1 MSIAHILYFITKKIK
16 SDQLVRWYWSEFQR
30 YRHIV
35 QLVFILM
42 ATALLCSFLSSAW
55 MLWAYLLIY
64 DRKHNNF
71 QQSKSISFNLIVKK
85 QLRSILAQLNEN
97 KFVIERAFKKI
108 DKNLYP
114 NFQQFRYHSFDGR
127 TASLIFQL
135 GYAHFSAQL
144 EFNELIF
151 GYVLGNMLIKLYKK
165 IQHFK
170 LISFNRNGERAS
182 SLITQL
188 SLLEMCLLEI
198 KLLEQAILYQTS

>member
-1 MSIAHILYFITKKIK
+1 M
-16 SDQLVRWYWSEFQR
+16 
-30 YRHIV
+30 
-35 QLVFILM
+35 
-42 ATALLCSFLSSAW
+42 
-55 MLWAYLLIY
+55 
-64 DRKHNNF
+64 
-71 QQSKSISFNLIVKK
+71 KK

-151 GYVLGNMLIKLYKK
+151 EYIYEHVVTVK
-165 IQHFK
+165 IMQT
-170 LISFNRNGERAS
+170 AS
-182 SLITQL
+182 R
-188 SLLEMCLLEI
+188 
-198 KLLEQAILYQTS
+198 YDF

>member
-1 MSIAHILYFITKKIK
+1 
-16 SDQLVRWYWSEFQR
+16 
-30 YRHIV
+30 
-35 QLVFILM
+35 M

-97 KFVIERAFKKI
+97 KFVIERAFKNI

-151 GYVLGNMLIKLYKK
+151 EYIYMNTLLRSKLCKPHHATTSSFPIIRDQSFGYSELAMLRFAYFSHNL
-165 IQHFK
+165 
-170 LISFNRNGERAS
+170 
-182 SLITQL
+182 
-188 SLLEMCLLEI
+188 
-198 KLLEQAILYQTS
+198 